1 MRHSTRRRRSHR
13 RRGGAPNM
21 ASYSDAA
28 SFQLANVGKMDTQY
42 NNVYGPNSIG
52 PASMS
57 QSNAIRTLEGQVAG
71 RRRRSSK
78 KRGGMWG
85 QVINQAIVPFGLLGL
100 QHGYKRRGHSDA
112 PRTRRFRHRRS
123 YMH

>member
-1 MRHSTRRRRSHR
+1 MR
-13 RRGGAPNM
+13 RRGGAPNP

-28 SFQLANVGKMDTQY
+28 SFQMANVGKMNTQY
-42 NNVYGPNSIG
+42 DNVFGPNSIG
-52 PASMS
+52 PAYMS
-57 QSNAIRTLEGQVAG
+57 QSNALRTSDAHILGG
-71 RRRRSSK
+71 RRRKRSSK

-100 QHGYKRRGHSDA
+100 QHGYKKRGHSDA